1 MDNQIKILRLKD
13 GEDIISSC
21 EYVGKDIV
29 ELHNP
34 MSLFYKQIEGR
45 SVVFMS
51 PWLPVELIKLN
62 AARIFAHEVLTLIDP
77 KESLVQYYNK
87 TVIQT
92 NTALAESED
101 QIDEA
106 LEANAEF
113 DDTEED
119 EYLDHIQESLLSNT
133 NTKIIH

>member
-51 PWLPVELIKLN
+51 PWLPVELIKFN
-62 AARIFAHEVLTLIDP
+62 AARIFAQEVLTLIEP
-77 KESLVQYYNK
+77 KDSLIQYYNN
-87 TVIQT
+87 TVIRT
-92 NTALAESED
+92 NDALAESQE

-106 LEANAEF
+106 LEMNSEF
-113 DDTEED
+113 DDTDED
-119 EYLDHIQESLLSNT
+119 QYLDEIQASLQLKS

>member
-21 EYVGKDIV
+21 AYVGTDVV

-34 MSLFYKQIEGR
+34 MSLFYKQLDGR

-51 PWLPVELIKLN
+51 PWLPIELIKLN

-87 TVIQT
+87 TVIKT
-92 NTALAESED
+92 NIALAESEE
-101 QIDEA
+101 QIDDA
-106 LEANAEF
+106 LESDAEF
-113 DDTEED
+113 DNTEED
-119 EYLDHIQESLLSNT
+119 EYLEEIQESLLANT